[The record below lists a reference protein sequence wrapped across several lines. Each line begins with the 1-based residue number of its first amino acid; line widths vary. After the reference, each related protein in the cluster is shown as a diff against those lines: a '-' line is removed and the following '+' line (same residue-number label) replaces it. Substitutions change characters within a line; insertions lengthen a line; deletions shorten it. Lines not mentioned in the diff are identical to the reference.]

1 MSCKMIKPKLR
12 KIAIVLSSLAVLSG
26 GLGVDTA
33 HARDGGFPYEQSGLE
48 PLSSHQSL
56 APAWIVTLTRPASAD
71 RPAHRHGSA
80 P

>member
-1 MSCKMIKPKLR
+1 MTKSIFH
-12 KIAIVLSSLAVLSG
+12 KIGIVLSSLAVLSG
-26 GLGVDTA
+26 GFGIGTA

-56 APAWIVTLTRPASAD
+56 APAWLVTHSLTQPASAD
-71 RPAHRHGSA
+71 RAAHRHGSA